1 MRDIRGDLQDRASF
15 LKEQLSAAQAQFEK
29 RQEQLKRE
37 HEARIE
43 DLQSEFEAV
52 TTLMELEYQRLT
64 DAPVQDEP
72 RQAPPVAERHP
83 VREAEPDR
91 RPAPEAE
98 YQRRQEQEPYRQA
111 NGRATEPQRRPSRE
125 PAQYRA
131 PHAAEAVPQRR
142 PGPVPVRQEQ
152 VQERVHERVQE
163 RAHEDEG
170 EQRSA
175 APQIYRRAPLAAA
188 PAREGEH
195 EQPRPAERVSQAP
208 QQPPLADFLIR
219 KLSELG
225 AMTFEDLCHIAVQE
239 GYFANGD
246 VDRGVHVTLTNVVKA
261 GFIRQQP
268 DGTFSPATV
277 MDTIR
282 LRRAI

>member
-72 RQAPPVAERHP
+72 RQAPPLAERHP

-188 PAREGEH
+188 PA
-195 EQPRPAERVSQAP
+195 
-208 QQPPLADFLIR
+208 LIR